1 MAKRTKLKIDTRGPL
16 QRVIDGERGSIIDR
30 DGVAEYQD
38 NAPLVNDF
46 TARHG
51 QYERNLTKVVNR
63 GGTPVARWQSAGLLS
78 DSQNAAIDHCI
89 RLWDAIGTSGGLVAN
104 LDRTV
109 FGSPGEGNIREIEAR
124 DDLHR
129 IKGYFPTKYWDT
141 YENVV
146 RFDEPAGFAGS
157 RLTECK
163 NDAVAAARTVVQ
175 FVADIISM
183 KERLSY

>member
-16 QRVIDGERGSIIDR
+16 QKLADAQ
-30 DGVAEYQD
+30 VANDASQ
-38 NAPLVNDF
+38 PLVNEY
-46 TARHG
+46 AAQHG
-51 QYERNLTKVVNR
+51 DYDRNLRVVINR
-63 GGTPVARWQSAGLLS
+63 GGTPVARWRTARLLS

-89 RLWDAIGTSGGLVAN
+89 ALWDAISTSGGLVAN

-109 FGSPGEGNIREIEAR
+109 FGSPGEGNMREIEAR

-129 IKGYFPTKYWDT
+129 IKGYFPAKYWNVW
-141 YENVV
+141 ENVC
-146 RFDEPAGFAGS
+146 RFDEPAGYAGS

-163 NDAVAAARTVVQ
+163 NDATAAARIVVQ
-175 FVADIISM
+175 FVADVISM

>member
-16 QRVIDGERGSIIDR
+16 QKLVDAEAANDER
-30 DGVAEYQD
+30 Q
-38 NAPLVNDF
+38 PLVNEF
-46 TARHG
+46 AAQHG
-51 QYERNLTKVVNR
+51 DYDRNLRVVINR
-63 GGTPVARWQSAGLLS
+63 GGTPVARWKTAGLLS
-78 DSQNAAIDHCI
+78 ESQLAAIDHCI
-89 RLWDAIGTSGGLVAN
+89 GLWDAIGTSGGLVAN

>member
-16 QRVIDGERGSIIDR
+16 QKLVD
-30 DGVAEYQD
+30 AEAANDHAQ
-38 NAPLVNDF
+38 PLVNEF
-46 TARHG
+46 AARHG
-51 QYERNLTKVVNR
+51 DYDRNLTKVVNR
-63 GGTPVARWQSAGLLS
+63 GGTPIARWQTAGLLS
-78 DSQNAAIDHCI
+78 DSQNAAIAHCSA
-89 RLWDAIGTSGGLVAN
+89 LWDAISTSGGLVAN
-104 LDRTV
+104 LNRTV
-109 FGSPGEGNIREIEAR
+109 FGSPGDGNLREIEAR

-129 IKGYFPTKYWDT
+129 IKGYFPAKYWDT

-146 RFDEPAGFAGS
+146 RFDEPAGYAGS

-163 NDAVAAARTVVQ
+163 NDQVSAARTVVQ